1 MKLVLSLAAT
11 LAMGTMGLLGA
22 DQSWTGTISDSMCG
36 ATHPSG
42 TPAKQCTTGCVK
54 KGAKY
59 VVVVGDKVYSIAN
72 QDAPGLAKYARRSRE
87 GDREDGR
94 RHHHCREDQE
104 SLRTGPASQV

>member
-11 LAMGTMGLLGA
+11 LAMGTMGLMGA

-36 ATHPSG
+36 ASHGS
-42 TPAKQCTTGCVK
+42 TPAKACTNGCVK

-72 QDAPGLAKYARRSRE
+72 QDAPGLAKYA
-87 GDREDGR
+87 GDSVKVSGTIDG
-94 RHHHCREDQE
+94 DTITVAKI
-104 SLRTGPASQV
+104 SKAS

>member
-11 LAMGTMGLLGA
+11 LALGTMGLMGA

-36 ATHPSG
+36 ASHGT
-42 TPAKQCTTGCVK
+42 TPAKACTTGCIK

-72 QDAPGLAKYARRSRE
+72 QDAPGLAKYA
-87 GDREDGR
+87 GDSVKVSGTMSGDTITVTKI
-94 RHHHCREDQE
+94 
-104 SLRTGPASQV
+104 SKAS

>member
-11 LAMGTMGLLGA
+11 LALGTVGLLGA

-36 ATHPSG
+36 ASHGS

-59 VVVVGDKVYSIAN
+59 VIVVGDKVYGITN
-72 QDAPGLAKYARRSRE
+72 QDAPGLAKYA
-87 GDREDGR
+87 GD
-94 RHHHCREDQE
+94 
-104 SLRTGPASQV
+104 SVKVTGTMSGDTITVSKIAKAS

>member
-11 LAMGTMGLLGA
+11 LAMGTMGLMGA

-36 ATHPSG
+36 ASHGS
-42 TPAKQCTTGCVK
+42 TPAKACTNGCVK

-72 QDAPGLAKYARRSRE
+72 QDAADLAKYA
-87 GDREDGR
+87 GD
-94 RHHHCREDQE
+94 
-104 SLRTGPASQV
+104 SVKVTGTMSGDTITVSKISKS